1 MSFRFRVAAGFA
13 VLAISAGLAAA
24 PARAA
29 SLSGVWQVAVTPV
42 DCTSGAPLAPA
53 FTSLLGFAANGTE
66 SEDTNNPALAVGQ
79 RSTAFGVW
87 TKTGAATF
95 HMDEFALILFTSS
108 GPHPIPAGSQQI
120 HQDITLSGSTWSSVA
135 TIQFYDTN
143 GNPTVSGCAT
153 AAASRLS

>member
-1 MSFRFRVAAGFA
+1 MSFRIRVGAA
-13 VLAISAGLAAA
+13 LAALAGSAAFTTA
-24 PARAA
+24 PAQAA

-42 DCTSGAPLAPA
+42 DCTSKAPLAPP

-95 HMDEFALILFTSS
+95 HMDEFALILFTST
-108 GPHPIPAGSQQI
+108 GAHPIPAGSQQI
-120 HQDITLSGSTWSSVA
+120 HQDITLSGNTWSSVA
-135 TIQFYDTN
+135 TVQFYDTN

-153 AAASRLS
+153 AAAARLS